1 MTDAFVLINVAM
13 GHEADVLAALRDI
26 EGVSMVHGTF
36 GAYDVIT
43 KVESDD
49 TTDMRSTIT
58 EKIRKIEYVRST
70 LALIIID
77 EQSDE

>member
-1 MTDAFVLINVAM
+1 MTDAFVLINTAM

-26 EGVSMVHGTF
+26 KGISMAHGTF
-36 GAYDVIT
+36 GAYDVIV

-49 TTDMRSTIT
+49 TIDMRSTIT
-58 EKIRKIEYVRST
+58 EKIRKIEHVRST

-77 EQSDE
+77 EQNDE

>member
-1 MTDAFVLINVAM
+1 MAQAFVLINCEL
-13 GHEADVLAALRDI
+13 GSEEEIISELKTFSDVK
-26 EGVSMVHGTF
+26 EVHGTF
-36 GAYDVIT
+36 GAYDVIV

-58 EKIRKIEYVRST
+58 EKIRKIEHVRST

-77 EQSDE
+77 EQNDE

>member
-58 EKIRKIEYVRST
+58 EKIRKIEHVRST

-77 EQSDE
+77 EQEDE

>member
-1 MTDAFVLINVAM
+1 MTDAFVLINTAM
-13 GHEADVLAALRDI
+13 GHEAEVLAELRDI
-26 EGVSMVHGTF
+26 EGISMVHGTF
-36 GAYDVIT
+36 GAYDVIV

-58 EKIRKIEYVRST
+58 EKIRMIEHVRST

-77 EQSDE
+77 EQEDE

>member
-13 GHEADVLAALRDI
+13 GKESEVLAELRNI
-26 EGVSMVHGTF
+26 EGISMVHGTF
-36 GAYDVIT
+36 GAYDVVT

-77 EQSDE
+77 EQNDE